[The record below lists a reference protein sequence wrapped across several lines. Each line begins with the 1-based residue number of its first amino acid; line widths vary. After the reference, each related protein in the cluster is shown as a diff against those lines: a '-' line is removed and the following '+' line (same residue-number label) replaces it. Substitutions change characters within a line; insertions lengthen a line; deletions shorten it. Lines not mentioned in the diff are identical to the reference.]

1 MPLAIARAPSRLQP
15 EVDGAMPLAFPRLV
29 QPVLDRNCVGCHQ
42 KEAKAPSLA
51 GKVSGDRRNGQ
62 HLVWTEAYLTLS
74 RFAWAAGGSRSTP
87 GQVGARASRLL
98 PMLEKGHHDVK
109 LSPEDFHRLTLWLD
123 GSSPFF
129 GAYTRLEEQARGVLV
144 PPELE

>member
-1 MPLAIARAPSRLQP
+1 
-15 EVDGAMPLAFPRLV
+15 
-29 QPVLDRNCVGCHQ
+29 
-42 KEAKAPSLA
+42 
-51 GKVSGDRRNGQ
+51 
-62 HLVWTEAYLTLS
+62 
-74 RFAWAAGGSRSTP
+74 
-87 GQVGARASRLL
+87 
-98 PMLEKGHHDVK
+98 MLEKGHHDVK